1 MSAAVCTRC
10 DVRYDPSLTR
20 WACPVCDEAAPEA
33 AGSKRRLRQW
43 DDPDSRLL
51 AIVAAATIGNVL
63 ILGLLAIA
71 VLHL

>member
-1 MSAAVCTRC
+1 VSDAVCTRC

-20 WACPVCDEAAPEA
+20 WSCPVCDQSAPAAA
-33 AGSKRRLRQW
+33 TGRRRLREW

-63 ILGLLAIA
+63 LLAILAFA
-71 VLHL
+71 VLHN